1 LTNSRVF
8 SKFGVG
14 KRGHKSMKT
23 KIIILLLALTTSARA
38 TLLDLTPGGFHEG
51 DFPPPFLHFI
61 RQEIDHKLWFYDS
74 MSAVPYTSNGHAY
87 PPGWAS
93 QFGILNGGTYFF
105 CRIDLSGPVPETTI
119 LWDFTGTDFF
129 LIDVLVEGLTGDWA
143 NLYRVPH
150 SLTGEGSV
158 TIDGIINIGQI
169 AFYGNNPNA
178 PVPDNEF
185 TLLLFGIAVAVLYP
199 TRKTVAG
206 LRHRTWFWRFGTG
219 ASKACFL
226 PALRL
231 DLRPRVRSHVHLHAY
246 GDQ

>member
-1 LTNSRVF
+1 
-8 SKFGVG
+8 
-14 KRGHKSMKT
+14 MKT

-51 DFPPPFLHFI
+51 DFPPPFLDFI

-74 MSAVPYTSNGHAY
+74 MSAVPYTINGHAY

-119 LWDFTGTDFF
+119 LWNFTGTDFF
-129 LIDVLVEGLTGDWA
+129 LIDVLVEGVTGDWA

-150 SLTGEGSV
+150 SLKGEGSV

-178 PVPDNEF
+178 PVPDNGF